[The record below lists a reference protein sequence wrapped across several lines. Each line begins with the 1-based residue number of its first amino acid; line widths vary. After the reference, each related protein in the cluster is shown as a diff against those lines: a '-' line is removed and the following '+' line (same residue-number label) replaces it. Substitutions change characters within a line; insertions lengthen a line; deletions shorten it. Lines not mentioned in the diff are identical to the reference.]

1 MNERKTLDDERQ
13 KSGLDT
19 RTFSIYWTLKRA
31 EIHNAETMANEIET
45 AFKRFANYQSSADE
59 LRQLKAEIYKSL
71 LREAKGKKMLEIAE
85 EIFRATRT

>member
-1 MNERKTLDDERQ
+1 MDERKALDDERQ
-13 KSGLDT
+13 KSGLDP
-19 RTFSIYWTLKRA
+19 RTFAIYWTLKRA
-31 EIHNAETMANEIET
+31 EIPNSEAMATEIET

-71 LREAKGKKMLEIAE
+71 LREAKGKKMLEVAD